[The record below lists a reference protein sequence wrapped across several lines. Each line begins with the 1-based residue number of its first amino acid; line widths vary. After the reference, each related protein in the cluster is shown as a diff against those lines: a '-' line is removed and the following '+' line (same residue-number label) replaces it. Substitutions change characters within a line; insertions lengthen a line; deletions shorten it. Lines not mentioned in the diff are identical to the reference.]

1 MKSEENIKKKAGY
14 NTKFMSHNNKR
25 YVALKFMYFRKR
37 YTELK
42 TCLSL
47 VSEVSNKEETV
58 GGILENWPQRLD
70 NFLSV
75 LRLYD
80 IVNTPGVTADV
91 SHIDTGA
98 VVSLKNKLQ

>member
-1 MKSEENIKKKAGY
+1 MEVMKSY
-14 NTKFMSHNNKR
+14 QMV
-25 YVALKFMYFRKR
+25 VAEKW

-42 TCLSL
+42 TCLSP

-80 IVNTPGVTADV
+80 IVNTTGVTADV

>member
-1 MKSEENIKKKAGY
+1 
-14 NTKFMSHNNKR
+14 
-25 YVALKFMYFRKR
+25 
-37 YTELK
+37 
-42 TCLSL
+42 LSP

-91 SHIDTGA
+91 SHIDPGA
-98 VVSLKNKLQ
+98 VVISFSSTLLYSSI